1 MKSKSQDCCV
11 TFKHKNYLKILLSVQ
26 AQTSQANILHL
37 ARRVRPVH
45 GFVVS
50 FSSLWHD
57 SDQIFLFLFLLIFF
71 FSFRF
76 FKEFIILDLAVS
88 WPSQILPTEQR
99 KIWNSRL
106 LLVSLRW
113 SGAFPFSQHV
123 TDVCNGQWS
132 FWDIQNPNLHRP
144 ECTESTLAQFSL
156 RSLKKSL
163 NSFLSLAFWIL
174 NQNGTW
180 FFIVLGQITNK
191 SIRVC

>member
-1 MKSKSQDCCV
+1 MKPTKCPAKEEKMRQEKWKKRGGEKVKSKSQDCCV
-11 TFKHKNYLKILLSVQ
+11 TFKHKNYLKIFLSVQ

-37 ARRVRPVH
+37 AQRVRPVH

-99 KIWNSRL
+99 KIWNGRL
-106 LLVSLRW
+106 LLVSLRR
-113 SGAFPFSQHV
+113 SGAFLFSQHV

-132 FWDIQNPNLHRP
+132 FWDIQKPKFARSRMYRID
-144 ECTESTLAQFSL
+144 TGSIFAQI
-156 RSLKKSL
+156 LKK
-163 NSFLSLAFWIL
+163 IP
-174 NQNGTW
+174 
-180 FFIVLGQITNK
+180 
-191 SIRVC
+191 